1 MELVCIDKQTFE
13 ELRVRFC
20 EFEDRGVE
28 VLGIFCE
35 VNIAYPVGL
44 DSRSVNQVVF
54 QILISAV

>member
-1 MELVCIDKQTFE
+1 MAIDGIGGEIENILVVVVQVSSC
-13 ELRVRFC
+13 
-20 EFEDRGVE
+20 VE

-54 QILISAV
+54 LFFLSAV

>member
-1 MELVCIDKQTFE
+1 MAIDGIGGEIENILVVVAQ
-13 ELRVRFC
+13 VGS
-20 EFEDRGVE
+20 GVE

-54 QILISAV
+54 YFFLSAV

>member
-1 MELVCIDKQTFE
+1 MAIDGIGGEIENILVVVAQ
-13 ELRVRFC
+13 VGS
-20 EFEDRGVE
+20 GVE

-54 QILISAV
+54 KS